1 VLTPAEVRNAQFTTT
16 RLRLGYDQEEVD
28 AFLDRADAGLDRLI
42 RDNEEIRAK
51 ITEIQHGGTD
61 LRVLAPP
68 VPPLP
73 GTAGHPGGLTP
84 ADVRDTRFAVTRRR
98 PGYDQ
103 REVDAF
109 LARTEAELDRL
120 IRENDE
126 LRAQFSE
133 IQHGGS
139 SPRPP
144 LPSPVSPPP
153 GIVPGPGSREAG
165 QSSQASRL
173 SFGCLLVLVLFI
185 GAIAIG
191 AGVGVVTFHADYER
205 SNYTQA
211 SGIPQSATVI
221 SENVGTGKAAETHVT
236 VRLDTPVG
244 GRDISVVNIAG
255 AAIYKPGDR
264 ISILVDPR
272 DPSYSE
278 LPGMPDDTALEALV
292 ACAIVILVMIL
303 GVVGGLVA
311 AFRKRLRRRP
321 VPSSPPSPP
330 PRRAAGRLRRQDR
343 HGT

>member
-1 VLTPAEVRNAQFTTT
+1 VRSAQ
-16 RLRLGYDQEEVD
+16 
-28 AFLDRADAGLDRLI
+28 
-42 RDNEEIRAK
+42 
-51 ITEIQHGGTD
+51 
-61 LRVLAPP
+61 
-68 VPPLP
+68 
-73 GTAGHPGGLTP
+73 
-84 ADVRDTRFAVTRRR
+84 FAVTRRR

-120 IRENDE
+120 TRENEE
-126 LRAQFSE
+126 LRAQFTE

-144 LPSPVSPPP
+144 LPSPLSPPP
-153 GIVPGPGSREAG
+153 GTVPGPGPRKAARST
-165 QSSQASRL
+165 QPSRL
-173 SFGCLLVLVLFI
+173 SFGCLLVLVLFLA
-185 GAIAIG
+185 AIAIG

-211 SGIPQSATVI
+211 SGIPVSATVI

-236 VRLDTPVG
+236 VRLDPPVG
-244 GRDISVVNIAG
+244 GRDVSVVNIAG
-255 AAIYKPGDR
+255 ADIYKPGDR

-303 GVVGGLVA
+303 CVVGGLVA
-311 AFRKRLRRRP
+311 TLRKRLKRRRSNP
-321 VPSSPPSPP
+321 V
-330 PRRAAGRLRRQDR
+330 
-343 HGT
+343 T

>member
-1 VLTPAEVRNAQFTTT
+1 MLERLHSGGGRNRQERGNSERRQITPVLTPAEVRNTQFTTT
-16 RLRLGYDQEEVD
+16 RLRPGYDQEEVD

-42 RDNEEIRAK
+42 RDNEELRAK
-51 ITEIQHGGTD
+51 IAETQHGGRD
-61 LRVLAPP
+61 LAP

-73 GTAGHPGGLTP
+73 GTTGLTP
-84 ADVRDTRFAVTRRR
+84 ADVRNAQFAVTRRR

-120 IRENDE
+120 TRENED

-133 IQHGGS
+133 FQHGGS

-144 LPSPVSPPP
+144 LPSPLSPPP
-153 GIVPGPGSREAG
+153 GMVPGPGPRKAG
-165 QSSQASRL
+165 RSTQPSRL
-173 SFGCLLVLVLFI
+173 SFGCLLVLVLFL

-191 AGVGVVTFHADYER
+191 ACVGVVTFHADYER

-211 SGIPQSATVI
+211 SGIPESATVI

-236 VRLDTPVG
+236 VRLDAPVG
-244 GRDISVVNIAG
+244 GRDVSVVNIAG
-255 AAIYKPGDR
+255 SAIYKPGDR

-278 LPGMPDDTALEALV
+278 FPGMPDDTALEALV
-292 ACAIVILVMIL
+292 ACAIVILVMVL
-303 GVVGGLVA
+303 CVVGGLVTTL
-311 AFRKRLRRRP
+311 RKRLRRRRSNP
-321 VPSSPPSPP
+321 V
-330 PRRAAGRLRRQDR
+330 
-343 HGT
+343 T

>member
-1 VLTPAEVRNAQFTTT
+1 VLTPADVRNTQFTTT
-16 RLRLGYDQEEVD
+16 RLRPGYDQEEVD

-51 ITEIQHGGTD
+51 ITEIQYGG
-61 LRVLAPP
+61 RGLATAP

-73 GTAGHPGGLTP
+73 GTAGLPGTTGLTP
-84 ADVRDTRFAVTRRR
+84 ADVRSAQFAVTRRR

-120 IRENDE
+120 TRENEE
-126 LRAQFSE
+126 LRAQFTE

-144 LPSPVSPPP
+144 LPSPVPPRP
-153 GIVPGPGSREAG
+153 GTVPGPGPRKAARST
-165 QSSQASRL
+165 QPSRL
-173 SFGCLLVLVLFI
+173 SFGCLLVLVLFLA
-185 GAIAIG
+185 AIAIG
-191 AGVGVVTFHADYER
+191 ACVGVVTFHADYER

-211 SGIPQSATVI
+211 SGIPVSATVI

-236 VRLDTPVG
+236 VRLDPPVG
-244 GRDISVVNIAG
+244 GRDVSVVNIAG
-255 AAIYKPGDR
+255 ADIYKPGDR

-303 GVVGGLVA
+303 CVVGGLVA
-311 AFRKRLRRRP
+311 TLRRRLKRRRSNP
-321 VPSSPPSPP
+321 V
-330 PRRAAGRLRRQDR
+330 
-343 HGT
+343 T

>member
-1 VLTPAEVRNAQFTTT
+1 VLTPADVRNTQFTTT
-16 RLRLGYDQEEVD
+16 RLRPGYDQEEVD

-51 ITEIQHGGTD
+51 ITEIQYGG
-61 LRVLAPP
+61 RGLATAP

-73 GTAGHPGGLTP
+73 GTAGLPGTTGLTP
-84 ADVRDTRFAVTRRR
+84 ADVRSAQFAVTRRR

-120 IRENDE
+120 TRENEE
-126 LRAQFSE
+126 LRAQFTE

-144 LPSPVSPPP
+144 LPSPVPPPP
-153 GIVPGPGSREAG
+153 GTVPGPGPQKAG
-165 QSSQASRL
+165 RNTQPSRL
-173 SFGCLLVLVLFI
+173 SFGCLLVLVLFLA
-185 GAIAIG
+185 AIAIG
-191 AGVGVVTFHADYER
+191 ACVGVVTFHADYER

-211 SGIPQSATVI
+211 SGIPVSATVI

-236 VRLDTPVG
+236 VRLDPPVG
-244 GRDISVVNIAG
+244 GRDVSVVNIAG
-255 AAIYKPGDR
+255 ADIYKPGDR

-303 GVVGGLVA
+303 CVVGGLVTTL
-311 AFRKRLRRRP
+311 RKRLKRRRSNP
-321 VPSSPPSPP
+321 V
-330 PRRAAGRLRRQDR
+330 
-343 HGT
+343 T

>member
-1 VLTPAEVRNAQFTTT
+1 VLTPADVRNTQFTTT
-16 RLRLGYDQEEVD
+16 RLRPGYDQEEVD

-51 ITEIQHGGTD
+51 ITEIQYGG
-61 LRVLAPP
+61 RGLATAP

-73 GTAGHPGGLTP
+73 GTAGLPGTTGLTP
-84 ADVRDTRFAVTRRR
+84 ADVRSAQFAVTRRR

-120 IRENDE
+120 TRENEE
-126 LRAQFSE
+126 LRAQFTE

-144 LPSPVSPPP
+144 LPSPLSPPP
-153 GIVPGPGSREAG
+153 GTVPGPGPRKAARST
-165 QSSQASRL
+165 QPSRL
-173 SFGCLLVLVLFI
+173 SFGCLLVLVLFLA
-185 GAIAIG
+185 AIAIG

-211 SGIPQSATVI
+211 SGIPVSATVI

-236 VRLDTPVG
+236 VRLDPPVG
-244 GRDISVVNIAG
+244 GRDVSVVNIAG
-255 AAIYKPGDR
+255 ADIYKPGDR

-303 GVVGGLVA
+303 CVVGGLVTT
-311 AFRKRLRRRP
+311 LRRLLKRRRGNP
-321 VPSSPPSPP
+321 V
-330 PRRAAGRLRRQDR
+330 
-343 HGT
+343 T

>member
-1 VLTPAEVRNAQFTTT
+1 VLTPADVRNTQFTTT
-16 RLRLGYDQEEVD
+16 RLRPGYDQEEVD

-51 ITEIQHGGTD
+51 ITEIQYGG
-61 LRVLAPP
+61 RGLATAP

-73 GTAGHPGGLTP
+73 GTAGLPGTTGLTP
-84 ADVRDTRFAVTRRR
+84 ADVRSAQFAVTRRR

-120 IRENDE
+120 TRENEE
-126 LRAQFSE
+126 LRAQFTE
-133 IQHGGS
+133 IQHGAS

-144 LPSPVSPPP
+144 LPSPLSPPP
-153 GIVPGPGSREAG
+153 GTVPGPGPRKAARNT
-165 QSSQASRL
+165 QPSRL
-173 SFGCLLVLVLFI
+173 SFGCLLVLVLFLA
-185 GAIAIG
+185 AIAIG
-191 AGVGVVTFHADYER
+191 ACVGVVTFHADYER

-211 SGIPQSATVI
+211 SGIPVSATVI
-221 SENVGTGKAAETHVT
+221 SENVGTGKTAETHVT
-236 VRLDTPVG
+236 VRLDPPVG
-244 GRDISVVNIAG
+244 GRDVSVVNIAG
-255 AAIYKPGDR
+255 ADIYKPGDR

-303 GVVGGLVA
+303 CVVGGLVTTL
-311 AFRKRLRRRP
+311 RKRLKRRRSNP
-321 VPSSPPSPP
+321 V
-330 PRRAAGRLRRQDR
+330 
-343 HGT
+343 T

>member
-1 VLTPAEVRNAQFTTT
+1 VLTPADVRNTQFTTT
-16 RLRLGYDQEEVD
+16 RLRPGYDQEEVD

-51 ITEIQHGGTD
+51 ITEIQYGG
-61 LRVLAPP
+61 RGLATAP

-73 GTAGHPGGLTP
+73 GTAGLPGTTGLTP
-84 ADVRDTRFAVTRRR
+84 ADVRSAQFAVTRRR

-120 IRENDE
+120 TRENEE
-126 LRAQFSE
+126 LRAQFTE

-144 LPSPVSPPP
+144 LPSPVPPPP
-153 GIVPGPGSREAG
+153 GTVPGPGPQKAARST
-165 QSSQASRL
+165 QPSRL
-173 SFGCLLVLVLFI
+173 SFGCLLVLVLFLA
-185 GAIAIG
+185 AIAIG

-211 SGIPQSATVI
+211 SGIPVSATVI

-236 VRLDTPVG
+236 VRLDPPVG
-244 GRDISVVNIAG
+244 GRDVSVVNIAG
-255 AAIYKPGDR
+255 ADIYKPGDR

-303 GVVGGLVA
+303 CVVGGLVA
-311 AFRKRLRRRP
+311 TLRKRLKRRRGNP
-321 VPSSPPSPP
+321 V
-330 PRRAAGRLRRQDR
+330 
-343 HGT
+343 T